1 MNCLNNLIGID
12 KTCAGDTPE
21 SGMYIQDL
29 PGITIKI
36 ADAAVSE
43 EGISGEL
50 LIRRKI
56 EFAQNCIT
64 NDLRSFMKDR
74 FNILSAIEENT
85 IGYYRKDQLTTAAE
99 AGKLKG
105 FRIQLR
111 ERPYLQ
117 FNLHRI
123 GLRLTTTIN
132 TEVYVYDFQNNILLD
147 TIEVSGVAGEI
158 VYVTINKKYLTNRQN
173 LSLFICYDSS
183 VSGVYNSTVYDG
195 SGSNCRSCRRGG
207 SSVSYIQSGY
217 ISSVSSKIDSNFTGS
232 STGNGLT
239 IDYSINCSIE
249 PFVCNL
255 SQLLAWPLLFKVGAE
270 LMLELKN
277 SRRLNSIIVLDTGT
291 NADMLDY
298 FQSSYEKAMNDL
310 VKNLRLP
317 EDICFK
323 CDRKIMRQVQ
333 IP

>member
-173 LSLFICYDSS
+173 LSLFTMVPDQIAGHAGEAARRS
-183 VSGVYNSTVYDG
+183 VIFNQD
-195 SGSNCRSCRRGG
+195 
-207 SSVSYIQSGY
+207 I
-217 ISSVSSKIDSNFTGS
+217 
-232 STGNGLT
+232 LA
-239 IDYSINCSIE
+239 
-249 PFVCNL
+249 L
-255 SQLLAWPLLFKVGAE
+255 SLLK
-270 LMLELKN
+270 
-277 SRRLNSIIVLDTGT
+277 
-291 NADMLDY
+291 
-298 FQSSYEKAMNDL
+298 
-310 VKNLRLP
+310 
-317 EDICFK
+317 
-323 CDRKIMRQVQ
+323 
-333 IP
+333 